1 MTGSEHSANKHRSW
15 TEVAAAKRAIRDA
28 QLRKHEP
35 TDGDSASA
43 RLGVDVVDIE
53 ALTDLLRLG
62 RVSAEELIHAYIAR
76 ACDAQ
81 RKTNCLTETCF
92 DDALERAR
100 QLDEFQR
107 TRGRLVGPLHGVPIS
122 VKDQVN
128 IKGLASTLGYVA
140 NAFTA
145 AKEDAPL
152 VHTLKQLGAVIIT
165 KTNVPQSIM
174 WCETDNP
181 LWGLTT
187 HPANPKLTP
196 GGSSGGEAAL
206 LALGGSLIGWGTDIG
221 GSIRI
226 PSHMNGLWG
235 LKPSSRRLSY
245 RGVMN
250 SQEGQQYVSSAI
262 GPMARSLS
270 SLTAVTKLVIEAG
283 PSTTDPQIPPLP
295 WRDDVFRESSSRRLV
310 VGAMLDDG
318 VVRVH
323 PPIERV
329 FRELVAKL
337 QAASHE
343 IVEWDTSLNEECIQI
358 LHECYAADGGED
370 IRKAVAEG
378 GEPFMSGVQEFVD
391 LGHPISVYQYW
402 QLNKRKV
409 AMQQSYHD
417 MWDSVK
423 SPSGRPVDVLLVP
436 TMPHTAVPHGSC
448 RWLGYTKLFNLL
460 DYTALAFPAGK
471 ASQDLDGSISP
482 HHTPRNAHDAWNWG
496 LYDPV
501 AMDGLPVGLQIVG
514 RRFEEEKVL
523 GAAQQIRQLL

>member
-1 MTGSEHSANKHRSW
+1 MIGSEHPADKAWSW
-15 TEVAAAKRAIRDA
+15 TEVAAAKRAARDA
-28 QLRKHEP
+28 QLGKYEL
-35 TDGDSASA
+35 TDGVSSSAT
-43 RLGVDVVDIE
+43 LGADEVDIE
-53 ALTDLLRLG
+53 TLMDLLRSG
-62 RVSAEELIHAYIAR
+62 QVSAEELIRAYIER
-76 ACDAQ
+76 ACKAQ
-81 RKTNCLTETCF
+81 SKTNCLTETCF
-92 DDALERAR
+92 DDAIERAR
-100 QLDEFQR
+100 ELDGFRQ
-107 TRGRLVGPLHGVPIS
+107 THGRMIGPLHGVPIS

-128 IKGLASTLGYVA
+128 VKGLASTLGYVS
-140 NAFTA
+140 NAFTP

-152 VHTLKQLGAVIIT
+152 SRHHVL
-165 KTNVPQSIM
+165 TNVW
-174 WCETDNP
+174 WCETNNP

-187 HPANPKLTP
+187 HPANSKLTP

-206 LALGGSLIGWGTDIG
+206 LSLGGSLIGWGTDIG

-250 SQEGQQYVSSAI
+250 SMEGQQYVPSAI

-270 SLTAVTKLVIEAG
+270 SLTAVTKLVIEAA

-295 WRDDVFRESSSRRLV
+295 WRDDAFQEASSRSLV
-310 VGAMLDDG
+310 VGTMLDDG
-318 VVRVH
+318 VVKVH

-329 FRELVAKL
+329 FRALATKL
-337 QAASHE
+337 QAAGHE
-343 IVEWDTSLNEECIQI
+343 LVEWDTSLNEECIKI
-358 LHECYAADGGED
+358 LHECYSADGGED
-370 IRKAVAEG
+370 IRHAVAEG
-378 GEPFMSGVQEFVD
+378 VEPLMSGVQEFVD
-391 LGHPISVYQYW
+391 LGPAITVYQYW

-417 MWDSVK
+417 MWNGAR

-460 DYTALAFPAGK
+460 DYTALTFPAGR
-471 ASQDLDGSISP
+471 ASRKLDGDTPP
-482 HHTPRNAHDAWNWG
+482 HHTPRNADDAWNWG

-501 AMDGLPVGLQIVG
+501 AMDGLPVGLQLVG

-523 GAAQQIRQLL
+523 GAAQQIQRLL